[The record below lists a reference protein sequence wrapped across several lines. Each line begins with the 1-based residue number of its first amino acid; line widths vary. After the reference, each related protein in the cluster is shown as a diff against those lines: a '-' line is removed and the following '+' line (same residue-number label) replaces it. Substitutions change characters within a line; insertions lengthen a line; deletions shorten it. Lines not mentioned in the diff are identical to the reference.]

1 MYKRM
6 LVALCAGCSTVDSS
20 DVLTSGIHA
29 EMSAVSAGD
38 GTTDV
43 SATLYLGNPINLDF
57 VDLTGDDELFA
68 IHGTQ
73 EKKMSEL
80 ILLNIVSHHASFP
93 TDAEGEQ
100 FEVDLRRSV
109 DNGAPSSTATLPA
122 KFTLTGPTAAT
133 SRSAAILLTWSPAS
147 SGDAMSWQA
156 TGDCIDLASGTLTGD
171 TGSFSVAAN
180 TLTKRMA
187 AGTADTCMVTVSIR
201 RSRAGDVDPA
211 YGKGGYIA
219 GAQVRTLT
227 VMSTP

>member
-1 MYKRM
+1 MNK
-6 LVALCAGCSTVDSS
+6 LVLVVVCAGCSQVDSS

-29 EMSAVSAGD
+29 EMAAVSSGA

-43 SATLYLGNPINLDF
+43 QATLYLGNPINLDF

-73 EKKMSEL
+73 RKEMSEL
-80 ILLNIVSHHASFP
+80 IVLNIVSHHASFP

-100 FEVDLRRSV
+100 FEIDFNRSV
-109 DNGAPSSTATLPA
+109 DNGAPSSSATLPA
-122 KFTLTGPTAAT
+122 RFTLTGPTAAIPRT
-133 SRSAAILLTWSPAS
+133 AALDLTWSPAN

-156 TGDCIDLASGTLTGD
+156 TGDCIDLAAGTLTGD
-171 TGSFSVAAN
+171 PGGFSLPAT
-180 TLTKRMA
+180 TLKKRM
-187 AGTADTCMVTVSIR
+187 GGGVADSCMVTLAVR
-201 RSRAGDVDPA
+201 RSRAGAVDPA

-219 GAQVRTLT
+219 GAQVRTVF